1 MKFQWLFRLELFIQ
15 KLLQKGYIVGSGITY
30 LNVYSKILVLR
41 QNYKSVDIVVTLSPF
56 PIQKEYPSSWMYV
69 VVVVGCN
76 HRKFMIIN
84 HNPFS
89 DWDVVYQCFITILC
103 LFFENVLVMKMLM
116 RHIIMSQKSINEWYH
131 RTVYNISFCQR
142 SYQGNIANSPSNI

>member
-1 MKFQWLFRLELFIQ
+1 MFI
-15 KLLQKGYIVGSGITY
+15 L
-30 LNVYSKILVLR
+30 KILVLR

-69 VVVVGCN
+69 VVVVVAGCN

-103 LFFENVLVMKMLM
+103 LFFQNVLVMKMLM
-116 RHIIMSQKSINEWYH
+116 RHIIMSKKGINEWYP
-131 RTVYNISFCQR
+131 RTAYNISFCQK
-142 SYQGNIANSPSNI
+142 SYQGNIANYLKLQHLWKIQCFMGKSNHLI

>member
-30 LNVYSKILVLR
+30 LNVYSKVLVLR

-69 VVVVGCN
+69 VVVVVGCN

-89 DWDVVYQCFITILC
+89 DWDVVYQCFITIFC
-103 LFFENVLVMKMLM
+103 LFYRCSSLRCCMRPFVMNG
-116 RHIIMSQKSINEWYH
+116 IYYCNICPNE
-131 RTVYNISFCQR
+131 SFR
-142 SYQGNIANSPSNI
+142 

>member
-1 MKFQWLFRLELFIQ
+1 M
-15 KLLQKGYIVGSGITY
+15 
-30 LNVYSKILVLR
+30 VLR

-69 VVVVGCN
+69 VVVVAGCN

-103 LFFENVLVMKMLM
+103 LFFQNVLVMKMLM
-116 RHIIMSQKSINEWYH
+116 QHIIMSQKSINEWYH
-131 RTVYNISFCQR
+131 RTVYNISFCPNNCAPFDILNCKPMTD
-142 SYQGNIANSPSNI
+142 SMFYGKIKPSTIN

>member
-1 MKFQWLFRLELFIQ
+1 MFI
-15 KLLQKGYIVGSGITY
+15 L
-30 LNVYSKILVLR
+30 KILVLR

-69 VVVVGCN
+69 VVVVAGCN

-103 LFFENVLVMKMLM
+103 LFFQNVLVMKMLM
-116 RHIIMSQKSINEWYH
+116 RHIIMSKKGINEWYP
-131 RTVYNISFCQR
+131 RTAYNISFCQK
-142 SYQGNIANSPSNI
+142 SYQGNIANNCNTYERFNVLWENQTI

>member
-69 VVVVGCN
+69 VVVVVVGCN

-103 LFFENVLVMKMLM
+103 LFFQNVLVMKMLM
-116 RHIIMSQKSINEWYH
+116 SHIVMSQKSITKSYPI
-131 RTVYNISFCQR
+131 TVYTISF
-142 SYQGNIANSPSNI
+142 